1 MKLED
6 EWSTQDDIRRQYG
19 RIVDR
24 TRDYGQGLNG
34 AVATLQSMLK
44 VEQEKNE
51 RWRVLDEDYMQQIS
65 EKRHR
70 VQQLEHLHTSLE
82 TQLKLELSKVPKW
95 VKIGNS
101 YRSVIERNSGA
112 LVAEFENTEADE
124 GMGDFDF
131 DPESGGGVVVSN
143 EKPNSLHSG
152 KFGLR

>member
-1 MKLED
+1 
-6 EWSTQDDIRRQYG
+6 
-19 RIVDR
+19 
-24 TRDYGQGLNG
+24 
-34 AVATLQSMLK
+34 
-44 VEQEKNE
+44 
-51 RWRVLDEDYMQQIS
+51 MQQIS